1 MNQESHASIIETV
14 RFWLEFL
21 PLCSLEQKEEGKKL
35 TCRYADLQLYYL
47 TRKLKDNERSIK
59 AISEILKAAVEK
71 SAGKSRLLKIKEAT
85 R

>member
-1 MNQESHASIIETV
+1 M
-14 RFWLEFL
+14 
-21 PLCSLEQKEEGKKL
+21 CSLEQKEEGKKL

-59 AISEILKAAVEK
+59 ATSEILKAVVEK
-71 SAGKSRLLKIKEAT
+71 SAGKPRLLKIKEAT